1 MKTPMKKYAA
11 IISLIALTLMVGCS
25 KEKRC
30 MCTSN
35 ETLDAHNK
43 PVITYVHVD
52 KGFRCSKI
60 TQLGY
65 ERLIEGQLV
74 REMDDVT
81 CEEAKD

>member
-1 MKTPMKKYAA
+1 MKKRLLA
-11 IISLIALTLMVGCS
+11 IVPLAMCVLLVAGCS

-35 ETLDAHNK
+35 ETLDAHNN
-43 PVITYVHVD
+43 PVVTYVHVSN
-52 KGFRCSKI
+52 GFRCNKI

-74 REMDDVT
+74 REMDAVT

>member
-1 MKTPMKKYAA
+1 MKKYLAV
-11 IISLIALTLMVGCS
+11 ISLLALTLMVGCT

-30 MCTSN
+30 MCTST

-43 PVITYVHVD
+43 PVVTYIHVN

-65 ERLIEGQLV
+65 ERLLEGQLV
-74 REMDDVT
+74 REMDNVV
-81 CEEAKD
+81 CEEARD

>member
-1 MKTPMKKYAA
+1 MKTTMKKYAA

-52 KGFRCSKI
+52 KGF
-60 TQLGY
+60 

>member
-1 MKTPMKKYAA
+1 MKKYAVV
-11 IISLIALTLMVGCS
+11 ISILALMLMVGCS

-30 MCTSN
+30 MCTST
-35 ETLDAHNK
+35 ETLDAHNN
-43 PVITYVHVD
+43 PMVTYIHVD

-60 TQLGY
+60 TQIGY

-74 REMDDVT
+74 REWDAVT

>member
-1 MKTPMKKYAA
+1 MKRHVAA
-11 IISLIALTLMVGCS
+11 ISLLALLLMVGCS

-30 MCTSN
+30 MCTST

-43 PVITYVHVD
+43 PVVTYIHVSH
-52 KGFRCSKI
+52 GFSCGNI

-65 ERLIEGQLV
+65 ERLIEGQLI
-74 REMDDVT
+74 REMDNVV